1 MLLQTKSQSI
11 NSETYWDLQVTDK
24 NLQVVVSL
32 TIVWGPILEFD
43 DPKITQWIC
52 GVLNIA
58 EEAMR

>member
-24 NLQVVVSL
+24 NFQVDVSL
-32 TIVWGPILEFD
+32 TKVWGPKLEFAE
-43 DPKITQWIC
+43 PQITQWIC
-52 GVLNIA
+52 GVQNIA